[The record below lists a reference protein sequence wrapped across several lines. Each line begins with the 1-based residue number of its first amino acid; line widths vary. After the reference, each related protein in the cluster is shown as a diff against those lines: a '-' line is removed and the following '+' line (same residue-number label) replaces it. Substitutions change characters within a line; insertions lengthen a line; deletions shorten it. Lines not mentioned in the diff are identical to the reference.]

1 MDTLIDVTTA
11 IEATSDAN
19 ERADL
24 YLNAGARQ
32 TDMTNYTNAVNLL
45 IEYRNIIATFDAGQA
60 KDYAVSQLAFEF
72 ARARDATR
80 AQTALQ
86 HISDDTIENEARA
99 RIAIEASK
107 YNANVAQTVI
117 NTINDIIIKDQ
128 TIIEVAYERAKL
140 GNLNE
145 ALNIIGAISDE
156 TLIPSA
162 RNQAIRYASEV
173 IT

>member
-1 MDTLIDVTTA
+1 MDTLIDLTTA
-11 IEATSDAN
+11 IETTPDDN

-24 YLNAGARQ
+24 YLHAGARQ
-32 TDMTNYTNAVNLL
+32 TDRENYNSAVGLL
-45 IEYRNIIATFDAGQA
+45 IECRDIVATFETGRA
-60 KDYAVSQLAFEF
+60 KDNMVSQLAFEF

-128 TIIEVAYERAKL
+128 AIIEVAYERAKL

-145 ALNIIGAISDE
+145 ALNIIGAISDA

-162 RNQAIRYASEV
+162 RNQSIRHASEV
-173 IT
+173 IA

>member
-11 IEATSDAN
+11 IESIADDN

-24 YLNAGARQ
+24 YLHAGARQ
-32 TDMTNYTNAVNLL
+32 TDMTNYNSAVNLL
-45 IEYRNIIATFDAGQA
+45 IEYRNIIAAFEVGRARDR
-60 KDYAVSQLAFEF
+60 AVSQLAFEF
-72 ARARDATR
+72 ARARDTTR

-86 HISDDTIENEARA
+86 YIDDSTIENEARA

-107 YNANVAQTVI
+107 YNVNVAQTVV

-128 TIIEVAYERAKL
+128 TIMEIAYERAKL

-145 ALNIIGAISDE
+145 ALNIIGAISDK
-156 TLIPSA
+156 TLVPSA
-162 RNQAIRYASEV
+162 KNQAIRYASEV
-173 IT
+173 IA